1 MIKEF
6 IQTFRDKR
14 MVMIIFIAPI
24 LQLIIFGYAVTT
36 DVKNINLG
44 VMDHDNS
51 PSSRRL
57 IESFER
63 SGYFT
68 FMGSL
73 AGDKELRR
81 QLFSGGLDMALVIPK
96 NFSKGLERGDKV
108 DIQAIFDASD
118 SNFAQV
124 AGGYTQRIILE
135 YSQKAAKEKTD
146 KIKTMAALAD
156 KNLSGALPGINP
168 AIRVWYN
175 PELRSDFYMVPGVTC
190 MLLLVVTML
199 LSGMALTRE
208 REIGTIE
215 QLIVSPIAS
224 WELILGKLAPF
235 GIMGIIDVALIVTM
249 GSWHFNVP
257 IHGSIPL
264 LFAASALFLF
274 STLGLGLFFSSI
286 SATQQQAMFVIFIFI
301 MPAILLSGF
310 MFPIENMPD
319 AVQYLTLLN
328 PLRYFL
334 EIVRGIFLKG
344 TGVAELWPQ
353 LLTLA
358 GFGMVIFYVASVKF
372 SKRLA

>member
-1 MIKEF
+1 
-6 IQTFRDKR
+6 
-14 MVMIIFIAPI
+14 
-24 LQLIIFGYAVTT
+24 
-36 DVKNINLG
+36 
-44 VMDHDNS
+44 
-51 PSSRRL
+51 
-57 IESFER
+57 
-63 SGYFT
+63 
-68 FMGSL
+68 
-73 AGDKELRR
+73 
-81 QLFSGGLDMALVIPK
+81 
-96 NFSKGLERGDKV
+96 
-108 DIQAIFDASD
+108 
-118 SNFAQV
+118 
-124 AGGYTQRIILE
+124 
-135 YSQKAAKEKTD
+135 
-146 KIKTMAALAD
+146 
-156 KNLSGALPGINP
+156 
-168 AIRVWYN
+168 
-175 PELRSDFYMVPGVTC
+175 MVPGVTC